1 MGEITVNLRFL
12 WAGVSPRDI
21 VFPTFTWYDIPS
33 SFFIFVFPF
42 HTLQIEPPSFQL
54 LGGGGK
60 KPVDIDVMFVAGGVY
75 L

>member
-1 MGEITVNLRFL
+1 MGEIPVNLRFL

-21 VFPTFTWYDIPS
+21 VFPNFADTTLSIPS

-60 KPVDIDVMFVAGGVY
+60 SLWILY
-75 L
+75 